1 MCFLSVSASH
11 RLMRKQGSSYRNAFI
26 YQLPYIKP
34 PRDRPDSRKSREIR
48 DFPYKVQRD
57 KCSTNDMMSV
67 WGNISVRSEKPIFW
81 TSYRFPNTCDEFP
94 LGAYD
99 EFEYSWILRIKQ
111 EFKRMNPSEFQW
123 IRVMLRVRADR
134 SNKRLPSRFHL
145 ILDLNPEF

>member
-1 MCFLSVSASH
+1 MFNERYDV
-11 RLMRKQGSSYRNAFI
+11 RMRKYFSS
-26 YQLPYIKP
+26 K
-34 PRDRPDSRKSREIR
+34 RE
-48 DFPYKVQRD
+48 
-57 KCSTNDMMSV
+57 TN
-67 WGNISVRSEKPIFW
+67 I

-99 EFEYSWILRIKQ
+99 EFEYSWISRIKQ